1 MLRYRRCYAACR
13 AHVAVSL
20 RLNPRDPMN
29 ATTASLSPMAW
40 YLEGKYPEAIES
52 ARRCLA
58 DFPAY
63 AATRRFLVAALA
75 QSGRQEEAAAELRD
89 FMTLAPDVFRV
100 MVRNRPPYMSQE
112 DQGHLLE
119 GIRKAGWDD

>member
-100 MVRNRPPYMSQE
+100 MVRNRPPYMSPE
-112 DQGHLLE
+112 DQGR
-119 GIRKAGWDD
+119 GANVVGRAGGD